1 MKRYLEIGAHLI
13 FWLLTGYLFMK
24 YSFIR
29 PTLGKNLELFST
41 FLIICS
47 IYINYFILYPYV
59 FKKNKRVLY
68 IILSLV
74 TVVIAAI
81 IESAITKPIVYKT
94 LFLDEKL
101 MRNYIQSIYF
111 FIFLRNFGFLLF
123 FVILKF
129 YLEALKVNRLEKEK
143 FTIENTYLRSR
154 IAPHFLYNVL
164 NSIYADAIIKDEKL
178 PDYILQ
184 LSKLLHY
191 YVDESHREMVSL
203 NDEIQFYKRYIE
215 LENKRFDHKVQIRF
229 NTNITREQNPIAPL
243 LFEPIISNGFKYV
256 PKDGSGQIEISIHL
270 NSQNEIHF
278 NCVNT
283 KWNDT
288 KQITDTTSKGL
299 CTLKSR
305 LQLLYP
311 NKHKLTISD
320 TDATYE
326 ASLIIR
332 LNE

>member
-1 MKRYLEIGAHLI
+1 MKRFLEIGAHIL
-13 FWLLTGYLFMK
+13 FWLLTGYFFLK

-29 PTLGKNLELFST
+29 PTLGIHLELFST
-41 FLIICS
+41 FLILCS
-47 IYINYFILYPYV
+47 IYINYFILYPFV
-59 FKKNKRVLY
+59 FKRNKRILY
-68 IILSLV
+68 IFLSLV
-74 TVVIAAI
+74 SVAVIAI
-81 IESAITKPIVYKT
+81 IESAVTTPIVYKT
-94 LFLDEKL
+94 LFLDKKL
-101 MRNYIQSIYF
+101 MQNYIQSIYF
-111 FIFLRNFGFLLF
+111 FVFLRDFGFLLF

-164 NSIYADAIIKDEKL
+164 NSIYADAIIKDDKL
-178 PDYILQ
+178 PAYIFQ

-191 YVDESHREMVSL
+191 YVDESHRDMVSL
-203 NDEIQFYKRYIE
+203 NDEIHFYKRYID
-215 LENKRFDHKVQIRF
+215 LENKRFDHQVQIQF
-229 NTNITREQNPIAPL
+229 DTNISNQNIQIAPL

-256 PKDGSGQIEISIHL
+256 PKDGTGKIQISLHL
-270 NSQNEIHF
+270 NNHNELHF
-278 NCVNT
+278 SCLNT

-288 KQITDTTSKGL
+288 KHITDNTSQGL

-332 LNE
+332 FD